1 MRTYADL
8 LSYTSASDAHVCA
21 FRKKKPDF
29 YAIAIITTLLIVN

>member
-21 FRKKKPDF
+21 FRKKPDF
-29 YAIAIITTLLIVN
+29 YAMAIITTLLIVN